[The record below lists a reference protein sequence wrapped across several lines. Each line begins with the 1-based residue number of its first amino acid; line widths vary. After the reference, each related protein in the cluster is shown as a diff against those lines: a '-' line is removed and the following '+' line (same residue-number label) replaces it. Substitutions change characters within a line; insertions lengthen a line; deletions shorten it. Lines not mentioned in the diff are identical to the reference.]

1 VTDSR
6 PASAPPA
13 TTTGAATDTAAGRR
27 PALTAGSRLTLVQL
41 AIVAERGEYI
51 VGDPATGR
59 FFALPPV
66 GVRLLRGLRDGMTIG
81 RAAAHAAAGQD
92 QQVQVD
98 GLDFASTLL
107 EIGFVTEVDGIPV
120 GEPGGAAGVRPLNA
134 RAARLGRLLFAR
146 PALAA
151 SGVLL
156 LLVLAVFA
164 AYPAMRPRFEDLFID
179 QQPAVSFA
187 ILFGIAVGTATLH
200 ELCHWWAARSLGV
213 PARIRFSRR
222 LYFPVMETDVSGLW
236 SLPAA
241 LRYGPLLAGM
251 AFDVLLLA
259 LAVGTRLAWSVGLLD
274 VPPAM
279 LRVCG
284 ALVAMKIF
292 ELMFQCLVF
301 MRTDMYAVMIT
312 ALGLRNLAKVGRLRV
327 KRAFR
332 IATAAERAWLAG
344 AHPRDLAASR
354 WYAACYLVGL
364 VWAVWFFKTWFYPSS
379 FVVITWM
386 GRTLSHAPPSDGY
399 WWQAMAVAL
408 IVSTNIFWPLAVLL
422 REQRA
427 RRGSPERTSA

>member
-1 VTDSR
+1 VADSQSVETS
-6 PASAPPA
+6 PAAPI
-13 TTTGAATDTAAGRR
+13 AAADGR
-27 PALTAGSRLTLVQL
+27 PALTANTRLTLIPL

-59 FFALPPV
+59 FFALPPE
-66 GVRLLRGLRDGMTIG
+66 GVRLLRALLDGMTVG
-81 RAAAHAAAGQD
+81 QAAAHAAAGQAG
-92 QQVQVD
+92 QIQVD
-98 GLDFASTLL
+98 GLDFANTLL

-120 GEPGGAAGVRPLNA
+120 RGPGGPAARGRPLNA
-134 RAARLGRLLFAR
+134 AAARLGRVLFSR

-151 SGVLL
+151 CGVLL
-156 LLVLAVFA
+156 LLVLVIFTVE
-164 AYPAMRPRFEDLFID
+164 PSMRPRFEDLFID

-187 ILFGIAVGTATLH
+187 ILFGLATGLAALH

-236 SLPAA
+236 SVPAA

-251 AFDVLLLA
+251 AFDVLILA
-259 LAVGTRLAWSVGLLD
+259 LAVGTRLAWSADLLD
-274 VPPAM
+274 VPPAA

-284 ALVAMKIF
+284 ALIAMKIF

-312 ALGLRNLAKVGRLRV
+312 ALGLRNLSKVSRLRM

-332 IATAAERAWLAG
+332 IATPAERAWLAG

-354 WYAACYLVGL
+354 WYAACYLAGL
-364 VWAVWFFKTWFYPSS
+364 IWAVWFFKTWFWPSS
-379 FVVITWM
+379 FVIITWM
-386 GRTLSHAPPSDGY
+386 GRTLSHTRPSDGY
-399 WWQAMAVAL
+399 WWQAAAVAL

-427 RRGSPERTSA
+427 RRGRTST

>member
-1 VTDSR
+1 VTGSR
-6 PASAPPA
+6 PVAAAPAGPV
-13 TTTGAATDTAAGRR
+13 AADEDGR
-27 PALTAGSRLTLVQL
+27 PALTADTRLTLVQL

-59 FFALPPV
+59 FFALPPE
-66 GVRLLRGLRDGMTIG
+66 GVRLLRALRDGMTVDQ
-81 RAAAHAAAGQD
+81 AAAHAAAGRAE
-92 QQVQVD
+92 QVQVD
-98 GLDFASTLL
+98 GLDFANTLL
-107 EIGFVTEVDGIPV
+107 EIGFVTEVDGFPV
-120 GEPGGAAGVRPLNA
+120 RGPGATARGGGEGRGRPLTA
-134 RAARLGRLLFAR
+134 VAARLGRLLFSR

-151 SGVLL
+151 CGVLL
-156 LLVLAVFA
+156 LLVLVTFA
-164 AYPAMRPRFEDLFID
+164 AAPAMRPRFEDLFID

-187 ILFGIAVGTATLH
+187 ILFGLATGLAALH

-222 LYFPVMETDVSGLW
+222 LYFPVMETDVTGLW
-236 SLPAA
+236 SVPAA

-251 AFDVLLLA
+251 AFDVLILA
-259 LAVGTRLAWSVGLLD
+259 LAVGARLAWSAGLLD
-274 VPPAM
+274 IPPLV

-284 ALVAMKIF
+284 ALIAIKIF

-312 ALGLRNLAKVGRLRV
+312 ALGLRNLAKVSRLRV
-327 KRAFR
+327 KRALR
-332 IATAAERAWLAG
+332 IATPAERAWLAG

-354 WYAACYLVGL
+354 WYMACYLAGL

-379 FVVITWM
+379 FVIITWM
-386 GRTLSHAPPSDGY
+386 GRTLSHTRPTDGY
-399 WWQAMAVAL
+399 WWQAAAVAL

-427 RRGSPERTSA
+427 RRERTST